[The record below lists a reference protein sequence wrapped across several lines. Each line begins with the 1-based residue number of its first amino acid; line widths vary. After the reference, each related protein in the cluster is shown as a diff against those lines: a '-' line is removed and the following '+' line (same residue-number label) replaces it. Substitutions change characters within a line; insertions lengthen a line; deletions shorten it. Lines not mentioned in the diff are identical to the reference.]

1 MSLATTYALLA
12 LAIAFEV
19 AGTSLL
25 KTTEGFTRPIPTL
38 AVALCYGGAIW
49 LLAVTVKVLPVGIVY
64 ALWSGMGIV
73 LIASIGWAVFG
84 QRLDGW
90 AILGLGLIL
99 AGVLVI
105 NTLSKSV
112 PHG

>member
-1 MSLATTYALLA
+1 MSLPTTYALLA

-25 KTTEGFTRPIPTL
+25 KSTAGFTRPLPTL
-38 AVALCYGGAIW
+38 AVAISYGAAIW
-49 LLAVTVKVLPVGIVY
+49 LLALTVKVLPVGIVY
-64 ALWSGMGIV
+64 AFWSGMGIV
-73 LIASIGWAVFG
+73 LIATIGWAFLG
-84 QRLDGW
+84 QRLDAW

-99 AGVLVI
+99 AGVVVI